1 MTSKEMFLHNV
12 DEELHSAYSSRE
24 DYFETEV
31 LHGFKQMQWTKK
43 VIQALESERNR
54 IIADLLSNEIVDNI
68 LNWMLEGKFLKIKKK
83 CSPYF
88 EITIL
93 EEFFQSPYFK
103 KCS

>member
-1 MTSKEMFLHNV
+1 MFLHNV

-68 LNWMLEGKFLKIKKK
+68 LNWMLEGMYLNIKNV
-83 CSPYF
+83 
-88 EITIL
+88 TIL

-103 KCS
+103 KCSKLCAL

>member
-68 LNWMLEGKFLKIKKK
+68 LNWMLEGMYHISK
-83 CSPYF
+83 
-88 EITIL
+88 
-93 EEFFQSPYFK
+93 FFQSPYFK
-103 KCS
+103 KCSKLCTL